1 MSAEDISEVPAT
13 ITVAAVDD
21 HPIVLRGLADLLND
35 VRDFDLIDTACSID
49 LLLAGPGGKA
59 QVVLLDLDLG
69 DGTRPQDNLRRLLS
83 DERAVVVF
91 SAAAAPSAVRS
102 AMRAGASGFV
112 PKTDDVEAL
121 ATAIRAAA
129 AGTGWISP
137 QLAFLLLTDDAP
149 DAPDLAPRE
158 LEALRL
164 YATGMPLK
172 TVARRM
178 GLSPE
183 TAKQY
188 IDRVRQKY
196 RRVGRDADTKIDLYR
211 RAMEDGHLDREAS
224 NEDQP
229 RPENRP

>member
-1 MSAEDISEVPAT
+1 MHIQDDPAFPRA

-21 HPIVLRGLADLLND
+21 HPIVLRGLADLLAG
-35 VRDFDLIDTACSID
+35 VTDLDLVDTAASID
-49 LLLAGPGGKA
+49 KLLAGPGQEA
-59 QVVLLDLDLG
+59 QVILLDLDLG
-69 DGTRPQDNLRRLLS
+69 DGSRPPDNIRRLLG
-83 DERAVVVF
+83 RGHTVVVF
-91 SAAAAPSAVRS
+91 SAAAIPTTVRD

-112 PKTDDVEAL
+112 PKTDDVTDL

-149 DAPDLAPRE
+149 DRPDLSPQE
-158 LEALRL
+158 TEALRL

-196 RRVGRDADTKIDLYR
+196 RRVGRDAATKVDLYK
-211 RAMEDGHLDREAS
+211 RALEDGHLELPSD
-224 NEDQP
+224 DTD
-229 RPENRP
+229 